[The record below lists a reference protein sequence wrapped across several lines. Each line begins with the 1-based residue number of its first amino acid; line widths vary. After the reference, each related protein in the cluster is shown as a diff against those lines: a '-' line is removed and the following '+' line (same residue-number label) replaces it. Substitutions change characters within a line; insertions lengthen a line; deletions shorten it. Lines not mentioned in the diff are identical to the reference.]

1 MASNRKDAALVRSE
15 SAQGASNP
23 EARTVSQPVSQP
35 QPAAAPRTGV
45 VGELMREFTRRE
57 RLVLM
62 LRYTEELTVAEI
74 AAVLEIATN
83 EVERMLESIA
93 ERVRRVLAS
102 TAGGASVCITDA
114 MTRDVELLLHGDRAA
129 PGREPEFARL
139 LVDEHDPVDGPRA
152 RGERGL
158 RWPASACRSGEA
170 VLPASGRGARPCGAG
185 GAVGSGA
192 FAG

>member
-23 EARTVSQPVSQP
+23 EACTVSQPASQP

-93 ERVRRVLAS
+93 ERVRRKIAPAFGVSTGNPGGTYARATPRLA
-102 TAGGASVCITDA
+102 
-114 MTRDVELLLHGDRAA
+114 
-129 PGREPEFARL
+129 
-139 LVDEHDPVDGPRA
+139 
-152 RGERGL
+152 
-158 RWPASACRSGEA
+158 
-170 VLPASGRGARPCGAG
+170 
-185 GAVGSGA
+185 
-192 FAG
+192 